1 MIVQQYRKRARSTKE
16 SRHRLTKPGRSRL
29 LAVKIR
35 MYDNMDA
42 AVSRGDIRGRR
53 PEKRTTRPC
62 AEQGRKQTPSAKN
75 DDVEAVA
82 SATWSRTCGTNT
94 RNMCIYTMVYSVR
107 NWYLYIL
114 PRKPLQRQPSR
125 TRGLRKNALKNLR
138 QLEN

>member
-62 AEQGRKQTPSAKN
+62 AEQGRIHSLQVTIK
-75 DDVEAVA
+75 
-82 SATWSRTCGTNT
+82 TNLLAELKHQA
-94 RNMCIYTMVYSVR
+94 RN
-107 NWYLYIL
+107 
-114 PRKPLQRQPSR
+114 
-125 TRGLRKNALKNLR
+125 
-138 QLEN
+138 